1 MGGGGRERRLFLLV
15 ADKVLLKDF
24 PAKYIE
30 NNWSVNTMTKKILT
44 TEMFMFFLE
53 LLNFSPKSAI

>member
-1 MGGGGRERRLFLLV
+1 MV

-44 TEMFMFFLE
+44 TEIFIMFFLE